1 MPNPNMEEQ
10 DDISAMERK
19 DTSKKLPIGW
29 VLLFAGLIIWGI
41 YYYIAYTP
49 DISGWTQ
56 DKAFEQS
63 MQAK

>member
-1 MPNPNMEEQ
+1 MPNEEK

-19 DTSKKLPIGW
+19 DTSKKLPLGW

-49 DISGWTQ
+49 SISGWTQ
-56 DKAFEQS
+56 DKALEQS
-63 MQAK
+63 MQNK